1 MKRRKAK
8 KVYSEGQLV
17 TVQGTSCVFMSL
29 GLIGNNELNS
39 FNGFDISTG
48 CVVKRC
54 DGKVR
59 LATKKERK
67 RYWLAMKFFLADKI
81 KNNRL

>member
-1 MKRRKAK
+1 MKRRKSK
-8 KVYSEGQLV
+8 KVYTEGQLI

-48 CVVKRC
+48 RVVKRC

-59 LATKKERK
+59 LATKKESK